1 MTVYYYIYVY
11 ACVSQEERNSLCV
24 LLLCLLL
31 LFLSSTRKFVFV
43 SFLRFWSLSQRP
55 PSGHDLS
62 SLTRESRN
70 RRKEKRRS
78 PKTEKFSPLCGPKK
92 KKIRLEP
99 KEANQKIYKRVQL
112 VVTTKT
118 HVLSLSEIMFALQS
132 STFTGARVVSAKSAK
147 TTRR

>member
-1 MTVYYYIYVY
+1 MW
-11 ACVSQEERNSLCV
+11 A
-24 LLLCLLL
+24 
-31 LFLSSTRKFVFV
+31 
-43 SFLRFWSLSQRP
+43 
-55 PSGHDLS
+55 
-62 SLTRESRN
+62 
-70 RRKEKRRS
+70 
-78 PKTEKFSPLCGPKK
+78 KK